1 MAVPFFTVT
10 VLMAFNTYSTVNIE
24 AKKKNDQLAE
34 RSQYVL
40 DGIFDR
46 ATTLYNQI
54 SLDENVLYLLTADTL
69 HSDVLT
75 VKQSVTSF
83 YNRARREVTTGTMLD
98 SVFLYS
104 EKNSYVHSIDSSN
117 FLDRFLFLDWYHA
130 YVKAG
135 KENTICSSVINGKE
149 VISVVMN
156 ITYEGNIEGAL
167 VFNILKSYVDTAL
180 GEPSEENFQYYSFL
194 MGESGPVYSPEGVDF
209 DKIKKEAFL
218 TQSNDF
224 HGYPLSYCGF
234 FVCDIASLAMQR
246 MLPVAFPYSVLLLFS
261 VIFVAFMC
269 SLKFY
274 KSIANIMAVFENV
287 ASGTDMH
294 SENYNELRYINDN
307 IVNMLMHSK
316 QVENDLVMRFSD
328 LKKAQ
333 SIALQTQMNPHFLF
347 NTLNLVNA
355 IIIEDCGRDTDAV
368 MVVKKLAELLNLS
381 LDTKTYIVTV
391 ESELNYA
398 KKYIDIELLRSDY
411 NFIVD
416 WDISPDILKCKTLK
430 MILQPILENAIF
442 HGINN
447 IHDDRIGRILVHAYR
462 KNNSLVFSIK
472 DNGNGID
479 AKVLSKI
486 TKKLNSDGI
495 IESKHIGIAN
505 VNSRIR
511 IVYGSEYGISVKT
524 SSLGTE
530 IIIVQPLVD

>member
-1 MAVPFFTVT
+1 
-10 VLMAFNTYSTVNIE
+10 
-24 AKKKNDQLAE
+24 
-34 RSQYVL
+34 
-40 DGIFDR
+40 
-46 ATTLYNQI
+46 
-54 SLDENVLYLLTADTL
+54 
-69 HSDVLT
+69 
-75 VKQSVTSF
+75 
-83 YNRARREVTTGTMLD
+83 
-98 SVFLYS
+98 
-104 EKNSYVHSIDSSN
+104 
-117 FLDRFLFLDWYHA
+117 
-130 YVKAG
+130 
-135 KENTICSSVINGKE
+135 
-149 VISVVMN
+149 
-156 ITYEGNIEGAL
+156 
-167 VFNILKSYVDTAL
+167 
-180 GEPSEENFQYYSFL
+180 
-194 MGESGPVYSPEGVDF
+194 
-209 DKIKKEAFL
+209 
-218 TQSNDF
+218 
-224 HGYPLSYCGF
+224 
-234 FVCDIASLAMQR
+234 
-246 MLPVAFPYSVLLLFS
+246 
-261 VIFVAFMC
+261 
-269 SLKFY
+269 
-274 KSIANIMAVFENV
+274 
-287 ASGTDMH
+287 
-294 SENYNELRYINDN
+294 
-307 IVNMLMHSK
+307 MHSK